1 MLQIPTIATGAIAQD
16 IGPRTVGSC
25 TPSSPTEAEAIIQAA
40 PHVLGLEQD
49 QESSLTMPPP
59 SDNNDSQIAHFIKMF
74 ADSHCNRLTTK
85 VKPDL
90 KDVFLTLLKS
100 RAHFTVKKYEK
111 EILKFIE
118 WCNLSNVRPVPPLH
132 ASLAVAYLQHR
143 HVKRA

>member
-25 TPSSPTEAEAIIQAA
+25 MPSPPTEAEAISQAA

-90 KDVFLTLLKS
+90 KEVFLTLLKS
-100 RAHFTVKKYEK
+100 RADFTLKKYEK